1 MTNDFGGTIEQDP
14 ILRGEDDFQDEFE
27 REKYINK
34 KLFLICLSV
43 FYES

>member
-27 REKYINK
+27 REKNK
-34 KLFLICLSV
+34 
-43 FYES
+43 